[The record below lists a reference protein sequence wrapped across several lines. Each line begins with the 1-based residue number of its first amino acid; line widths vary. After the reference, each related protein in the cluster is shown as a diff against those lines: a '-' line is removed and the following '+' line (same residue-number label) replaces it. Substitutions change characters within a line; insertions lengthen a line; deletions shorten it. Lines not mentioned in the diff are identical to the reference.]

1 MSRRNIGETTSAWLE
16 RLIGEG
22 APDSVRADVRA
33 ILESERSPPSGKF
46 TFKSHFF
53 PTKINLCRLHVN
65 C

>member
-33 ILESERSPPSGKF
+33 IFYLRRRTS
-46 TFKSHFF
+46 
-53 PTKINLCRLHVN
+53 
-65 C
+65 